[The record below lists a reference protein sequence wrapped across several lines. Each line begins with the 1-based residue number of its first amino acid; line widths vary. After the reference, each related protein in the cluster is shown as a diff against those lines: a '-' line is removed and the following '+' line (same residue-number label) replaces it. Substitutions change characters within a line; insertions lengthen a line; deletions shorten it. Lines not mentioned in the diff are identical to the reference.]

1 MKQGHHLVMTEPG
14 QIFWQIFWLD
24 RTWRCQHPVCRIEQQ
39 NFRRRG
45 RVPVPRAS
53 LEVLVRRK
61 RSACS
66 SAVENFK
73 SPQHHDGGR
82 YQRGHRQHTL
92 QGSDSHPYSPLPSP
106 TPGLVDSSNRG
117 QSAGRDRHSFVG
129 KLWFPGHTWFYG
141 KRPRCGAFWLQWCQN
156 SAISRMIGSGTPS
169 SHNNAPLVK
178 SMSSSSTGNTAR

>member
-106 TPGLVDSSNRG
+106 TPGLVDSLNRG

-141 KRPRCGAFWLQWCQN
+141 GEKAPMRGLLASVVPEQCDQQNDRQRYAQQPQQCAFGEIHVVLFH
-156 SAISRMIGSGTPS
+156 G
-169 SHNNAPLVK
+169 
-178 SMSSSSTGNTAR
+178 